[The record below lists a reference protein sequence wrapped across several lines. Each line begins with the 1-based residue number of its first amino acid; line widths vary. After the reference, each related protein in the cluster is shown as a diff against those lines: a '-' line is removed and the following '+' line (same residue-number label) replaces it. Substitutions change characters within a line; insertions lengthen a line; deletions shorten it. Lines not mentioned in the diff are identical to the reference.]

1 MSTHCNRYLF
11 AQEELLSVTNA
22 QIPQDHQAS
31 AVANQN
37 LPWLLRVF
45 LKSFHRPQRFPTSV
59 VIWQTG
65 KMKTNII
72 HYPTSVASRSTVIHT
87 AVNYIYLHI
96 LTSSDICLMKQLS
109 NDTRDTRGQSHLVPC
124 ERNSVFWLH
133 CTDTV
138 NSWVWKTKQQQL
150 HPQTGLVF
158 VIIWNYGVWRERV
171 NNAVHIR
178 RNRVSETVQGDYT
191 KCWSHCS
198 KYTKLFFAPKHP
210 KAKVLKHV

>member
-1 MSTHCNRYLF
+1 MSTNCNRYLF

-72 HYPTSVASRSTVIHT
+72 HYPTSVASRFTVIYT

-96 LTSSDICLMKQLS
+96 LTRSDICLMKQLS

-124 ERNSVFWLH
+124 ER
-133 CTDTV
+133 
-138 NSWVWKTKQQQL
+138 KTKQQQL